1 MTMTPADM
9 DPAQTVKI
17 TLPWLKL
24 QDIEPAM
31 LKLREE
37 LDELTEW
44 QPDAYTHFVSWRPMV
59 DWNFRIVTVRVF
71 FDDPK
76 HFLMALLKYR

>member
-1 MTMTPADM
+1 MIMTPGDM
-9 DPAQTVKI
+9 DPKQTVKI
-17 TLPWLKL
+17 TLPWLTV

-31 LKLREE
+31 RKLRQE
-37 LDELTEW
+37 LDELTER
-44 QPDAYTHFVSWRPMV
+44 QPDAYMHFVSWRPMV